1 MDLKFQKF
9 FEVQQELPQTNFL
22 CPAQKALCQVVVV
35 VVVVLEEHQH
45 LLLTSLAVLDVL
57 VPYHEDHRQFRVFLR
72 VTL

>member
-1 MDLKFQKF
+1 MDLEFQKF

-35 VVVVLEEHQH
+35 VVVEHQH
-45 LLLTSLAVLDVL
+45 LLTSLAVLDVL
-57 VPYHEDHRQFRVFLR
+57 VPYHEDRRRFRLFLH